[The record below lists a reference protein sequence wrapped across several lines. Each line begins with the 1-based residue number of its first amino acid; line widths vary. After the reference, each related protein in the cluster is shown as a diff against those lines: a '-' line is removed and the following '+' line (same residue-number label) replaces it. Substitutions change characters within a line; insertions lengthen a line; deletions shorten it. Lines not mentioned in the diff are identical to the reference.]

1 MDKGVLGYDNFDNY
15 NAENLQ
21 DVTEN
26 ETDLTG
32 DRHEEINLFD
42 SKMFKIN
49 ERYFSTNEED
59 EIKDS
64 DLIIDD
70 EEINIEISA
79 EDEMYR
85 RGSIK
90 PVLVTLNDR
99 VDTPPMFFDN
109 SFWSKNLGSEEDILK
124 ELDLI

>member
-1 MDKGVLGYDNFDNY
+1 MGYDNFENY
-15 NAENLQ
+15 NQDNLQ
-21 DVTEN
+21 DLTEN

-32 DRHEEINLFD
+32 DRHEEINLFE

-49 ERYFSTNEED
+49 ERYFSTNEQD

-79 EDEMYR
+79 EDEPYR
-85 RGSIK
+85 LSSIK
-90 PVLVTLNDR
+90 PVLVTLND
-99 VDTPPMFFDN
+99 VVETPPVFFDN
-109 SFWSKNLGSEEDILK
+109 SFWSKNLGSEEDIMK